1 MNSMYI
7 KHEPGS
13 IGISLETYRLE
24 FIIQLC
30 FLSFQITYLTP
41 NAPYNNTIYHTRSK
55 CRTRQLIVAMTICE
69 NIEIHEN
76 KY

>member
-1 MNSMYI
+1 MNSMCI
-7 KHEPGS
+7 KHVPYS
-13 IGISLETYRLE
+13 IGISLETYR

-30 FLSFQITYLTP
+30 FKFSNVTYLNLTTQ
-41 NAPYNNTIYHTRSK
+41 YNNTIYYTHSK
-55 CRTRQLIVAMTICE
+55 SRTRQLIVAMAICQ